1 MDHSTALTVLE
12 VGAIL
17 LMAAAAGW
25 LARRASLPAIVGYLA
40 VGIAISPFTPGYVAD
55 GSQVS
60 LFAEVGAI
68 LLLFEVGIEVDL
80 RELRREHP
88 AVLWAAPLQMAIT
101 FIAALVAFVAL
112 GLALEAAAL
121 LGVAIA
127 MSSSVVVVNITR
139 SRRRT
144 TDKGTEHLLIGWSVL
159 QDVVGV
165 AAAIILL
172 SAVGAGQPIE
182 ITILGLIAFAL
193 LSLVSAYLLPRIL
206 TKLRSEPDLFLA
218 VAIAT
223 GLAVAGVGAVLAG
236 IPLALAA
243 FVAGLTISEG
253 PVAAEAR
260 KRLLPFRDL
269 FAIFF
274 FVAIGMLIDPAALF
288 AQRPGL
294 ARPVPRTR
302 PVRQDPGDLR
312 AGQGVAAARACG
324 PARPRAR
331 ADRRV
336 RVRPRHR
343 RRRPRRPPLGGLRG
357 AAGRRGRLD
366 RRLVDPCQAHP
377 PPARGSA
384 RLRLPAQA
392 GRHDTTPSS
401 RRGSC
406 SPVHPSG
413 RSPDRRIPQSS
424 RRTMRRSSPPAV
436 MIPQPL
442 AAGLFGVGHSPT
454 ESGLC
459 VKLPVK

>member
-1 MDHSTALTVLE
+1 MDHTAVTVLE

-17 LMAAAAGW
+17 LMAAGAGW

-55 GSQVS
+55 RSQVS

-88 AVLWAAPLQMAIT
+88 AVLWAAPLQMGIT
-101 FIAALVAFVAL
+101 FAAALIAFVAF

-144 TDKGTEHLLIGWSVL
+144 TDRGTEHLLIGWSVL

-182 ITILGLIAFAL
+182 ITILGLVVFAL
-193 LSLVSAYLLPRIL
+193 LSLVGAYLLPRVL
-206 TKLRSEPDLFLA
+206 AKLRTEPDLFLA

-223 GLAVAGVGAVLAG
+223 GLAVAGAGAVLAG

-253 PVAAEAR
+253 PVASEAR

-274 FVAIGMLIDPAALF
+274 FVAIGTLIDPTALF
-288 AQRPGL
+288 ARGLGWLALCLGLVVFGKILVIAVL
-294 ARPVPRTR
+294 AR
-302 PVRQDPGDLR
+302 
-312 AGQGVAAARACG
+312 A
-324 PARPRAR
+324 
-331 ADRRV
+331 
-336 RVRPRHR
+336 
-343 RRRPRRPPLGGLRG
+343 
-357 AAGRRGRLD
+357 
-366 RRLVDPCQAHP
+366 
-377 PPARGSA
+377 S
-384 RLRLPAQA
+384 RLPANAAQLGVGLGQIGEFGFVLATVAVARGVLPAEVYAALLAAVAVSIA
-392 GRHDTTPSS
+392 GSS
-401 RRGSC
+401 IVVRLVRR
-406 SPVHPSG
+406 SPV
-413 RSPDRRIPQSS
+413 
-424 RRTMRRSSPPAV
+424 PA
-436 MIPQPL
+436 PAP
-442 AAGLFGVGHSPT
+442 A
-454 ESGLC
+454 
-459 VKLPVK
+459 